1 MESADTPPVRPN
13 VLVTGATGY
22 VGSRLVPA
30 LLDWGH
36 AVRVLVRNPDRLAKH
51 DWAARTEVCVGDLER
66 AESVEAALAGIDTAF
81 YLVHSM
87 EAGADFAERDR
98 RAATNFIAAAG
109 DIKHVIYLG
118 GLLPGDEGS
127 AASDHLSS
135 RGEVG
140 RLLREALPTT
150 EFRAGPV
157 IGAGSASFEMV
168 RHLTDRLP
176 IMVAP
181 RWISNRIQCIGIG
194 DVLKYMIAAIEHG
207 PAGVVEIGADELT
220 FKEMMLQY
228 ASVRGV
234 RRVIIPVPVLTP
246 GLAAEWIQFVTPI
259 SRNMAVPIV
268 KGMISALLADTTK
281 ARELFPHVNPANYS
295 ECVRQALHT
304 TP

>member
-1 MESADTPPVRPN
+1 MDSADNASTRPR

-22 VGSRLVPA
+22 IGSRLVPA
-30 LLDWGH
+30 LLDRGYP
-36 AVRVLVRNPDRLAKH
+36 VRVLVRNPDRLARF
-51 DWAARTEVCVGDLER
+51 DWAQRVEVFTGDLEQ
-66 AESVEAALAGIDTAF
+66 ADSLAPALTGADAAF

-98 RAATNFIAAAG
+98 RAVMNFIAGAR
-109 DIKHVIYLG
+109 DLRHVIYLG
-118 GLLPGDEGS
+118 GLLPRAEGL
-127 AASDHLSS
+127 AASAHLSS

-140 RLLREALPTT
+140 RLLREGLPAT

-168 RHLTDRLP
+168 RYLTDRLP

-181 RWISNRIQCIGIG
+181 RWVNNRIQCIGIA
-194 DVLKYMIAAIEHG
+194 DVLEYLIAALEHG

-220 FKEMMLQY
+220 FKQMMLEY
-228 ASVRGV
+228 ASVRGI
-234 RRVIIPVPVLTP
+234 RRIVIPVPVLTP

-268 KGMISALLADTTK
+268 KGMINPLLADTAR
-281 ARELFPHVNPANYS
+281 AREIFPQVTPASYS
-295 ECVRQALHT
+295 ACVRLALR
-304 TP
+304 

>member
-1 MESADTPPVRPN
+1 

-22 VGSRLVPA
+22 VGSRLVPV
-30 LLDWGH
+30 LLDR
-36 AVRVLVRNPDRLAKH
+36 AYPVRVLVRNPDRLEH
-51 DWAARTEVCVGDLER
+51 FDWARQVEVFAGDLEHGESIAR
-66 AESVEAALAGIDTAF
+66 ALTGADAAF

-87 EAGADFAERDR
+87 EAGSDFAERDR
-98 RAATNFIAAAG
+98 RAAKNFIAAAR
-109 DIKHVIYLG
+109 DIGHVVYLG
-118 GLLPGDEGS
+118 GLLPRDEGS

-181 RWISNRIQCIGIG
+181 RWVNNRIQCIGIG
-194 DVLKYMIAAIEHG
+194 DVLDYMIAALEHG
-207 PAGVVEIGADELT
+207 PSGVVEIGADELT
-220 FKEMMLQY
+220 FKEMMLEY
-228 ASVRGV
+228 ASVRGI

-268 KGMISALLADTTK
+268 KGMINALLADTTK
-281 ARELFPHVNPANYS
+281 ARELFPHINPAQYS
-295 ECVRQALHT
+295 ECVRQALHSV
-304 TP
+304 P

>member
-1 MESADTPPVRPN
+1 MDSAATPSDRTD

-30 LLDWGH
+30 LLDRGY
-36 AVRVLVRNPDRLAKH
+36 AVRVLVRNPDRLTEF
-51 DWAARTEVCVGDLER
+51 DWAAKTEVCVGDLEL
-66 AESVEAALAGIDTAF
+66 AESVEPAFEGIDTAF

-98 RAATNFIAAAG
+98 RAVTNFIAAAR

-118 GLLPGDEGS
+118 GLLPRDEGS

-140 RLLREALPTT
+140 RLLREALPAT

-168 RHLTDRLP
+168 RYLTDRLP

-181 RWISNRIQCIGIG
+181 RWVSNRIQCIGIG
-194 DVLKYMIAAIEHG
+194 DVLEYMIAALEHG
-207 PAGVVEIGADELT
+207 PSGVVEIGADELT

-228 ASVRGV
+228 AGVRGI

-268 KGMISALLADTTK
+268 KGMINPLLADTTK
-281 ARELFPHVNPANYS
+281 AVKLFPQVKPSDYRK
-295 ECVRQALHT
+295 CVSLALSSLN
-304 TP
+304 